1 MIGKILATLQTWLK
15 SQALSSG
22 LGREQLLAQQRQEL
36 SAQLE
41 QMSRKQEDIDSQLR
55 ELNRQLQSNTNPI
68 RKQRLLCQVAILTT
82 EERALLRQSGIAY
95 KQLQRLA
102 QITPLLQEERLISIV
117 NPEIYKLA
125 TEQVMIQQVQEGQV
139 QLSEQILDE
148 QLSKSEDPLRA
159 ENFEELALELEQR
172 FSSEPPAMAEPSLK
186 QRPVLKPIIDEQQLR
201 EQDYENDAETNT
213 PIGSAAA

>member
-1 MIGKILATLQTWLK
+1 MIGKILATLQTWLRP
-15 SQALSSG
+15 QALSMG

-55 ELNRQLQSNTNPI
+55 EFNRQLQSNTNPI

-172 FSSEPPAMAEPSLK
+172 FSSEPPAMSESALK
-186 QRPVLKPIIDEQQLR
+186 QSPVLEPIIDEQQLQ